1 MTIHRRTLLK
11 SSAPLLAAA
20 IATGA
25 LCEGLPARENKP
37 PVQRRCDK
45 WVGMANQYGALLDKA
60 QVMVDV
66 PAELEEAIELACDRV
81 GDVEANLMR
90 LPAQDLRD
98 IAIKARIAA
107 RTDGVIDDE
116 FNAQIRDDADRLLG
130 HVNI

>member
-1 MTIHRRTLLK
+1 
-11 SSAPLLAAA
+11 
-20 IATGA
+20 
-25 LCEGLPARENKP
+25 
-37 PVQRRCDK
+37 
-45 WVGMANQYGALLDKA
+45 
-60 QVMVDV
+60 
-66 PAELEEAIELACDRV
+66 
-81 GDVEANLMR
+81 MR